1 MEVRRLVELIL
12 ELDVELLTLFEEAA
26 DALTIVDRL
35 TPELFG
41 ETDGLLLEDLGDERL
56 TVDRDLFV
64 IADGDNG
71 SLSLETLVARR
82 GLLPLKVLEREE
94 VLMVALLVAEEE
106 VDREVFDDSLRRV
119 EEDDVGAINSLK
131 GDSDLNQEI
140 EMREEEGGGGGSDGG
155 WRRWRG
161 TPRPQHRLRFYHLKF
176 STSSIFLDI
185 SSIMIFLL
193 NITAKASLES

>member
-94 VLMVALLVAEEE
+94 GLLMALFVAEEE
-106 VDREVFDDSLRRV
+106 VDREVFDDSLRRF
-119 EEDDVGAINSLK
+119 EEIDVGAITSFQGNL
-131 GDSDLNQEI
+131 DL
-140 EMREEEGGGGGSDGG
+140 GSG
-155 WRRWRG
+155 
-161 TPRPQHRLRFYHLKF
+161 
-176 STSSIFLDI
+176 
-185 SSIMIFLL
+185 
-193 NITAKASLES
+193 N